1 MIPPDQNSD
10 FIANMEMV
18 LDVYK
23 QPYNPNFPVVC
34 MDESPKQLIKETK
47 QPINAR
53 PGSLSKFDYEY
64 ERCGTCNIFLASQPL
79 TGKRLIKI
87 TERKTKKDWASF
99 IEDIANEYHYAE
111 KIILVMDNLN
121 THKPGSLYEVFSPE
135 KATV

>member
-79 TGKRLIKI
+79 AGKRLIKI